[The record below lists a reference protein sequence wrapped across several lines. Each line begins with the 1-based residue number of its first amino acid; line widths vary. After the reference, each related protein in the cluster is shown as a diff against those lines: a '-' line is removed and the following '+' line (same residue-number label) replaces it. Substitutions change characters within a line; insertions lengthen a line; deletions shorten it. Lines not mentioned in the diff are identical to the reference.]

1 MHTPVPV
8 QRGLVPI
15 HYAANEGRLEAVRT
29 LVNECHCD
37 PEIRDVVSHKQ
48 LQTYHR
54 CSYVR
59 TCMHMYVHTCTMT
72 GGGGQQGFLIL
83 HGALQWDNIR
93 QVAALHSDH
102 YRQVPLVGAGCCRQ
116 VAALHSDHYRQVP
129 LVGRW
134 LL

>member
-1 MHTPVPV
+1 MYVYVMYMYMSLYGLLLSFDCSPVHTPVSV

-72 GGGGQQGFLIL
+72 GGGGQWHLLIL
-83 HGALQWDNIR
+83 HVALQ
-93 QVAALHSDH
+93 
-102 YRQVPLVGAGCCRQ
+102 
-116 VAALHSDHYRQVP
+116 
-129 LVGRW
+129 
-134 LL
+134 